1 MRSALSNYQIADPI
15 SNSGDRY
22 GCISDAKRPTAEIFP
37 STDHCSYQKL
47 IQERKITSTNENEI
61 ETTIGE
67 PPLLNAV
74 TDISPSVHPSVC
86 LSVPVLP
93 SRSVIISTKE
103 DNTVTVFTD
112 RQYNLQLK
120 THLFHMSFPPYSL
133 SGSTWTAFAD
143 LGLGANLVG
152 TGICLF

>member
-1 MRSALSNYQIADPI
+1 MLILVCDQRYRIIKLLIPSQILGI
-15 SNSGDRY
+15 
-22 GCISDAKRPTAEIFP
+22 GCISDANRPTAEIFP

-86 LSVPVLP
+86 LSVCPSVTFCYYFNERGQYSHSFHRSAVQLTVLW
-93 SRSVIISTKE
+93 SAEIGSVSSTAKQRNHIIYRYQK
-103 DNTVTVFTD
+103 NQNV
-112 RQYNLQLK
+112 YL
-120 THLFHMSFPPYSL
+120 
-133 SGSTWTAFAD
+133 
-143 LGLGANLVG
+143 
-152 TGICLF
+152 I